1 MTNPIQIVENIARIY
16 ENKLVKNNS
25 QKAVSRNSSERKYID
40 EVDISIE
47 GKKKQILE
55 DIVLEAIDELPTK
68 TFEK

>member
-1 MTNPIQIVENIARIY
+1 MTNPIQVVENIARIY
-16 ENKLVKNNS
+16 ENKLLKS
-25 QKAVSRNSSERKYID
+25 DFQKPSRNPSGSKYID

-55 DIVLEAIDELPTK
+55 NIVLEAIDELPTK

>member
-1 MTNPIQIVENIARIY
+1 MTNSVHVVKNIARIY
-16 ENKLVKNNS
+16 ENRLLKNEH
-25 QKAVSRNSSERKYID
+25 QKPSKSSSGKKYID

-55 DIVLEAIDELPTK
+55 NIVLEAIDELPTK

>member
-1 MTNPIQIVENIARIY
+1 MTNPIQVVENIARIY
-16 ENKLVKNNS
+16 ESRIAKDNL
-25 QKAVSRNSSERKYID
+25 QKANKNSSGNTYID

-55 DIVLEAIDELPTK
+55 NIVLEAIDELPTK

>member
-1 MTNPIQIVENIARIY
+1 MTDPIQVVENIAKIY
-16 ENKLVKNNS
+16 ENRFFKNES
-25 QKAVSRNSSERKYID
+25 QKTTKYGNRNKYVD

-55 DIVLEAIDELPTK
+55 NIVLEAIDELPTK

>member
-1 MTNPIQIVENIARIY
+1 MTGSIQVIEKIARIY
-16 ENKLVKNNS
+16 EDKFLKNES
-25 QKAVSRNSSERKYID
+25 QKVTKVARKNKYID

-55 DIVLEAIDELPTK
+55 SIVLEAINELPTK

>member
-16 ENKLVKNNS
+16 ENKLVKNDS

>member
-1 MTNPIQIVENIARIY
+1 MTNPIQVVENIARIY
-16 ENKLVKNNS
+16 ENRLLKNDHQKL
-25 QKAVSRNSSERKYID
+25 SRSSSGNKYID

>member
-1 MTNPIQIVENIARIY
+1 MTNPIQVVENIARIY
-16 ENKLVKNNS
+16 ESRIAKDNL
-25 QKAVSRNSSERKYID
+25 QKANKNYSGNTYID

-55 DIVLEAIDELPTK
+55 NIVLEAIDELPTK